1 LIEGIDKQENWHG
14 GPKPKLKR
22 SRMDEIGLKFHP
34 DVGQFLVDPYVD
46 K

>member
-1 LIEGIDKQENWHG
+1 MASWTQAKIKKH
-14 GPKPKLKR
+14 

-34 DVGQFLVDPYVD
+34 DFGQFLADPSPH